1 MVAASG
7 QADERAVEIWEDAR
21 ITPALRASM
30 WGASKEPSAL
40 AASIKDRPLERGVV
54 RLVDRK
60 GTVLGEHR
68 LDCELGAVAP
78 IRQGEGTVWTLVDDC
93 STGEGEYAGQITYFF
108 TVAGDK
114 LNFQTIADKP
124 GERTALTLVHA
135 NRIEWR
141 SDSPDKADAIRE
153 VSSHPDFDDPRV
165 KALKDDEPLPADLPL
180 VTDFIRYRY
189 DGDGQ
194 WVKHVRTN
202 KHLAWSASDGFPAAS
217 SFPE

>member
-1 MVAASG
+1 MSYRAIGAVMLLALAGCKPEGPASLALQARQVVAASG

-78 IRQGEGTVWTLVDDC
+78 IRRARG
-93 STGEGEYAGQITYFF
+93 
-108 TVAGDK
+108 
-114 LNFQTIADKP
+114 
-124 GERTALTLVHA
+124 
-135 NRIEWR
+135 
-141 SDSPDKADAIRE
+141 
-153 VSSHPDFDDPRV
+153 
-165 KALKDDEPLPADLPL
+165 
-180 VTDFIRYRY
+180 
-189 DGDGQ
+189 
-194 WVKHVRTN
+194 
-202 KHLAWSASDGFPAAS
+202 WSAAGG
-217 SFPE
+217 